1 MATKP
6 CQECGTE
13 VSTSAKLCPHCGK
26 KSPTGGL
33 NLSAK
38 LFVGFIALLAIGQ
51 IVSQSSEQSPTADV
65 TTAAMLP
72 TPPVDTTLSF
82 ASIRHQMRS
91 DLTEAQFKALARG
104 LEGRRVRW
112 RGWVEDVNEKAL
124 GGYELWID
132 MDSPSDAISVQDVTF
147 DVPADLALSY
157 RKDSRVS
164 FEGTIDN
171 IMNVLGSLQ
180 VELKDASVLR

>member
-1 MATKP
+1 MAMKP
-6 CQECGTE
+6 CRECGTE
-13 VSTSAKLCPHCGK
+13 VSTSAKVCPHCGK
-26 KSPTGGL
+26 KSPADRL
-33 NLSAK
+33 NLPAK
-38 LFVGFIALLAIGQ
+38 LFVGFIAILAIWQ
-51 IVSQSSEQSPTADV
+51 VVSQSSGQSPTADIA
-65 TTAAMLP
+65 TAAVVP

-82 ASIRHQMRS
+82 ADIRRQMRS
-91 DLTEAQFKALARG
+91 DLTEAQFNALARS

-132 MDSPSDAISVQDVTF
+132 MDRPSDAMSVQDVTF

-164 FEGTIDN
+164 FEGTIDEV
-171 IMNVLGSLQ
+171 MNVLGSLQ
-180 VELKDASVLR
+180 VELKDARVLP